1 MVALDQ
7 VIRQLKEFRASQSPP
22 SPSTSTSLPEDLPGF
37 AMEFVSRL
45 RAAGA
50 DLNLD
55 ITAEETRALVQV
67 LSLMGGWDFGVAA
80 QHILGECHPA
90 SVLQHGDVCYAL
102 VQSNDDLHW
111 GAQEWLLP
119 DWRLGQQ
126 LPRVP
131 LLARED
137 GVAVLQV
144 HILRAKCFRCRL
156 LQDCKA
162 VFEGECGHRHRRRR
176 HLCND
181 RTFVHYRSSLLCVS
195 VPQLCAS
202 GADTEQ

>member
-1 MVALDQ
+1 MVVLDQ
-7 VIRQLKEFRASQSPP
+7 VLRQLEEFRASQSPP
-22 SPSTSTSLPEDLPGF
+22 STSLPEDLSGF

-55 ITAEETRALVQV
+55 ITAEEARALVQV
-67 LSLMGGWDFGVAA
+67 LSLMGGWDVGVAE
-80 QHILGECHPA
+80 QHILGECHSA
-90 SVLQHGDVCYAL
+90 SVLQHGGVRYAL

-111 GAQEWLLP
+111 GAQDWLLP

-131 LLARED
+131 LLTRED

-144 HILRAKCFRCRL
+144 HILRAKYFRCRL

-162 VFEGECGHRHRRRR
+162 VFTGECGHWRRRRHRRR
-176 HLCND
+176 HLCN
-181 RTFVHYRSSLLCVS
+181 VHCRSSLLCVS
-195 VPQLCAS
+195 VPQLCAK
-202 GADTEQ
+202 